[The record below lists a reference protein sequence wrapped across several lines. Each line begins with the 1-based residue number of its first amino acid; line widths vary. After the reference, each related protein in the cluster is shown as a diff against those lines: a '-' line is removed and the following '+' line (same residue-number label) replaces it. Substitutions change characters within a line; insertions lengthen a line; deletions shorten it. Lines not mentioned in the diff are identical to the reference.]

1 MAKIAIIGAGAI
13 GGTLGALLVR
23 EQHDV
28 TLIAHADHLKAISAN
43 GLSVNGALGTFTT
56 HPRVAERLDFRPDYV
71 FLTVK
76 TQDVL
81 PALQASQ
88 AFLDGVPVVTF
99 QNGMRS
105 DELVATLIP
114 KNQIISA
121 VVNIGASYLT
131 PGTVTINYPGSLIIG
146 RPFGELDPEVHKLA
160 SLLNAVVPT
169 RASANIKGAHC
180 LKLLVNLNNAL
191 PAITNLSMS
200 QVYADPYLRQL
211 GVRVMREGMKVVKR
225 ANIRMESLPDVSVAL
240 VRIMAI
246 LPNQLAASITAGR
259 LRRIQSEW
267 PLIGSTL
274 QSLRRGRPTEIDY
287 LNGEITRLGQQQ
299 NIATPLNTAIV
310 EIVHQIEKD
319 GQFWSVE
326 KIREYLASH

>member
-1 MAKIAIIGAGAI
+1 
-13 GGTLGALLVR
+13 
-23 EQHDV
+23 
-28 TLIAHADHLKAISAN
+28 LKAIGES

-56 HPRVAERLDFRPDYV
+56 HPRVAEKLDFRPDYV

-81 PALQASQ
+81 PALKASR

-114 KNQIISA
+114 PAQIISA

-146 RPFGELDPEVHKLA
+146 RPFGELDAEVHQLA

-180 LKLLVNLNNAL
+180 LKLILNLNNAL
-191 PAITNLSMS
+191 PAITNLGMT

-211 GVRVMREGMKVVKR
+211 AVRVMREGIKVVNR
-225 ANIRMESLPDVSVAL
+225 AHIRMETLPDASVTL
-240 VRIMAI
+240 VQMMAI
-246 LPNQLAASITAGR
+246 LPIQLAASITAGR
-259 LRRIQSEW
+259 VRRIQSEW

-287 LNGEITRLGQQQ
+287 LNGEIARLGQQH

-310 EIVHQIEKD
+310 EMVHQIEKD
-319 GQFWSVE
+319 GQFWPVG